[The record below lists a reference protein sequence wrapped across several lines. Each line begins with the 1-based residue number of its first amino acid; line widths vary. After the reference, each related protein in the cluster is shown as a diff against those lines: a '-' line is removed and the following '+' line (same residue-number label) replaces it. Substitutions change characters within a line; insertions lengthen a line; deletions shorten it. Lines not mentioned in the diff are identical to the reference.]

1 MRLPSVFSICEQI
14 FINRTAV
21 KLEKLMKSL
30 ECAIFLLQN
39 WKLNDWLLFDA
50 GSFYTH
56 ACESEALMYT
66 FA

>member
-1 MRLPSVFSICEQI
+1 MKLPAVFSICEQI

-21 KLEKLMKSL
+21 KLEQLMKSL
-30 ECAIFLLQN
+30 KCAIILRQN
-39 WKLNDWLLFDA
+39 WKLNHWLLFDA
-50 GSFYTH
+50 GSFYTN